1 MRATWGQIEA
11 LDNKVATT
19 TQYEMMF
26 ETTLLLR
33 FCTYWLIQ
41 RHSGRLHIEQQ
52 VSRLRRGLTEL
63 AAALPRVLSGADMTV
78 FEKRRTQY
86 REAKVPEAL
95 STRMASFAALRS
107 GPDLVE
113 IAEQTR
119 LAIDKAASV
128 YFGVGTALS
137 LDWLREQIEVLGV
150 DGHWQAVA
158 RSTLWDN
165 LYNLQRMLCLQVL
178 TQSRGRAPAD
188 ALDTWMQ
195 RNAQAVEQVRQ
206 TMNDMRALPAMDF
219 ATLSVALQ
227 GVRRMV
233 EG

>member
-1 MRATWGQIEA
+1 
-11 LDNKVATT
+11 
-19 TQYEMMF
+19 
-26 ETTLLLR
+26 
-33 FCTYWLIQ
+33 
-41 RHSGRLHIEQQ
+41 
-52 VSRLRRGLTEL
+52 
-63 AAALPRVLSGADMTV
+63 MTM
-78 FEKRRTQY
+78 FEKRRSQY

-119 LAIDKAASV
+119 LPIDKAASV

-137 LDWLREQIEVLGV
+137 LDWLREQIGALGV

-158 RSTLWDN
+158 RTTLWDN
-165 LYNLQRMLCLQVL
+165 IYNLQRMLCLQVL
-178 TQSRGRAPAD
+178 TQARGRAPAE
-188 ALDTWMQ
+188 ALENWMQ
-195 RNAQAVEQVRQ
+195 RHDQTVEHVRQ

-227 GVRRMV
+227 AVRRMA

>member
-1 MRATWGQIEA
+1 
-11 LDNKVATT
+11 
-19 TQYEMMF
+19 
-26 ETTLLLR
+26 
-33 FCTYWLIQ
+33 
-41 RHSGRLHIEQQ
+41 
-52 VSRLRRGLTEL
+52 
-63 AAALPRVLSGADMTV
+63 MTV